1 MYAQYKGIFIDFVSV
16 PQWPRTEGDEAIFR
30 KALSSMGSLY
40 SSAESSTVLQ
50 CKIIPTPPA
59 DYDGTYSDRPY
70 DSSGWCNFEQGAA
83 QLVTGT
89 EAVIKAR
96 LDLLREPVLL
106 FKAYVA
112 PVLLMLFSA
121 VGGEA
126 AVSQSFLRGERD
138 LAAYDLIDRV
148 NALTRPK
155 LMDISDAHQSHIV
168 ALCAASPA
176 PALCGSGKH
185 GEALLT
191 RHCMW
196 VAGRDHQD
204 PGNCGPESSSP
215 TSLAR
220 PTAMSWSR
228 CSWASQ
234 SSCNPSCVHLPATQT
249 KIGLGRG
256 RGLST
261 ECLQLERRPPQP
273 TCRHKGWAGRT
284 LCLCWRWW

>member
-1 MYAQYKGIFIDFVSV
+1 M
-16 PQWPRTEGDEAIFR
+16 PQRPRTEGEETFFR

-40 SSAESSTVLQ
+40 SSAECSTVLQ

-96 LDLLREPVLL
+96 LDLLREPELL

-126 AVSQSFLRGERD
+126 AASQSFLRGERD

-148 NALTRPK
+148 NALMRPK
-155 LMDISDAHQSHIV
+155 LMDISDVHQLHEV
-168 ALCAASPA
+168 ALCAAFPA
-176 PALCGSGKH
+176 SILCEDGKH
-185 GEALLT
+185 DEALLT

-196 VAGRDHQD
+196 VAGRGRQD
-204 PGNCGPESSSP
+204 PGNCRLELNSP
-215 TSLAR
+215 TSLAK

-234 SSCNPSCVHLPATQT
+234 SSYNPSCFGLPAIQT
-249 KIGLGRG
+249 KIGSGRG
-256 RGLST
+256 QGLQW
-261 ECLQLERRPPQP
+261 LLRRPLQP
-273 TCRHKGWAGRT
+273 TCRHKGWEGRT
-284 LCLCWRWW
+284 LCLCLRCW